1 MNLDG
6 RPLAPESAT
15 PLLAAMGSLA
25 ENRVTFLD
33 YRLVEFLARVPVE
46 HHGAL
51 FVSKQILRRA
61 ADPLLPKAFAWR
73 PKWYF
78 FSVRTRNARCE

>member
-1 MNLDG
+1 
-6 RPLAPESAT
+6 
-15 PLLAAMGSLA
+15 
-25 ENRVTFLD
+25 V
-33 YRLVEFLARVPVE
+33 VEFLARVPVE

-61 ADPLLPKAFAWR
+61 AERLLLKAFAWR